1 MDDNSDGKPDA
12 LRINMT
18 LPLQPGEK
26 IHQVKAMFVL
36 EYMLQERVRVIAETA
51 AFVDHDSVLAGGALE
66 LDGDLVMEQRHALP
80 YTGAFQKLYTTD
92 PLISRSSRR
101 DMRYDD
107 LLRRYA
113 RRNITTAFVA
123 RYPIWTPAEESAS
136 GMFQLNLNIRFP
148 TKQPVLY
155 VPPVSETLKFA
166 WIQYYSLAIIVW
178 VAVQACLR
186 FIFRYQVRRCGWC
199 GGVAVFV
206 CVSVVIRIG
215 VSVCGPLCGAWRVCV
230 CVVRTLRVNRWTRVI
245 GCART

>member
-92 PLISRSSRR
+92 PLISGSSRR

-123 RYPIWTPAEESAS
+123 RYPIWTPATESAS

-155 VPPVSETLKFA
+155 IPPVSETLKFA

-186 FIFRYQVRRCGWC
+186 FIFRYQVRRCGTAVWLYLYVRWLFGWASAC
-199 GGVAVFV
+199 GCCVGCGVRA
-206 CVSVVIRIG
+206 CV
-215 VSVCGPLCGAWRVCV
+215 
-230 CVVRTLRVNRWTRVI
+230 
-245 GCART
+245 